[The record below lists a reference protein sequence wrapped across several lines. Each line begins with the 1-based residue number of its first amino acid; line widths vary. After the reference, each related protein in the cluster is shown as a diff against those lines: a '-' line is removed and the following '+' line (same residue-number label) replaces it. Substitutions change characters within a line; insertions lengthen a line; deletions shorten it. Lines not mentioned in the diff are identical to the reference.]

1 MESGILA
8 EHRGGNYGK
17 NFIRESEAIDYGNS
31 V

>member
-8 EHRGGNYGK
+8 EHRGK
-17 NFIRESEAIDYGNS
+17 LWENFIRESEAIDYGNS